1 MIRKLV
7 MAGMLMTFLSAT
19 TLVFAEDVFVTANG
33 TKYHKEI
40 CRLLKNSQNV
50 TKLDKKKAIEGKY
63 GPCKRCYAEDVAP
76 EEQQM
81 KSEKSN

>member
-7 MAGMLMTFLSAT
+7 MAGMLVTFLSAT

-50 TKLDKKKAIEGKY
+50 TKLDKKKAIEEKY
-63 GPCKRCYAEDVAP
+63 SPCKRCYTEDVAP
-76 EEQQM
+76 EEQPT
-81 KSEKSN
+81 KTK